1 MTKDVELHSSTCKS
15 MKQAITGLTENV
27 TVSSSGYGNYTNAQ
41 AGPYSTGTTS
51 TGFAKRV
58 EDLVKISEKV
68 QQMIKERDTDGVVS
82 YTYHD
87 ETSSAQTLQ
96 SKLSTLER
104 YAENVNNYIKN
115 KIDQPFYEA
124 MDKVGAKLEALS
136 IQQYKTTNK
145 VGYKRTDVIK
155 DAYGNKVGTMQVTP
169 DEIGIDEL
177 YKVDSPYKATLQKS
191 YEEFKKSKDYKD
203 HKLTQDQYLMAM
215 HHTRSFEYVSIDD
228 EKANIEM
235 WRDIA
240 LGVGVVVLTIFCPP
254 AGAVASV
261 VVASADMYSAAS
273 GKDWGTG
280 RELDNTERGMRG
292 AFALLDLIP
301 AGKYLHGLAKT
312 GKTAGLTAVK
322 TSLKTGIK
330 EGVEQ
335 GVKNLDNFKGLL
347 KNVKGLGDNIY
358 HSLPT
363 YRKQL
368 ARHIQ
373 NTVDEGL
380 LNLSKAAQEGLERA
394 KQFTLEVPTIRTTQ
408 TAPVGFANVQAF
420 SRLDTTTVKLGD
432 TGLGKGLDNLASK
445 AKQVENTRLDKLR
458 ARNAFYTTKEEW
470 MKAMKEGDVVFNTNI
485 HSKIEILKQRG
496 IISEVDDGTIELIS
510 NMRKGNYGEMTTDEI
525 YRQLGYERISLDMTT
540 EIDGATHHG
549 IDGVYHNPN
558 GHPPYIIAE
567 AKYGSA
573 RLSYLK
579 NPEIKQM
586 SREWIGDR
594 LEDAVGG
601 RKYQEIK
608 SAMKNDNVGYQL
620 VKVRKNG
627 DIMINN
633 LDKKANIIRP

>member
-1 MTKDVELHSSTCKS
+1 
-15 MKQAITGLTENV
+15 
-27 TVSSSGYGNYTNAQ
+27 
-41 AGPYSTGTTS
+41 
-51 TGFAKRV
+51 
-58 EDLVKISEKV
+58 
-68 QQMIKERDTDGVVS
+68 MIKERDTDGVVS

-87 ETSSAQTLQ
+87 ETSTAQTLQ

-145 VGYKRTDVIK
+145 VGYKRIESVK
-155 DAYGNKVGTMQVTP
+155 DPYGHPVGTKEVTP
-169 DEIGIDEL
+169 REIGIDEL

-254 AGAVASV
+254 AGTVASV

-301 AGKYLHGLAKT
+301 AGKYLSGLAKT

-368 ARHIQ
+368 TRHIQ
-373 NTVDEGL
+373 NTVDEGV

-408 TAPVGFANVQAF
+408 AAPVGFANVQTF
-420 SRLDTTTVKLGD
+420 STIETTTVKLGD

-567 AKYGSA
+567 AKYGNA

-579 NPEIKQM
+579 NPKIKQM

-601 RKYQEIK
+601 RKLEELRR
-608 SAMKNDNVGYQL
+608 AADTGDVGYQL

>member
-1 MTKDVELHSSTCKS
+1 M
-15 MKQAITGLTENV
+15 
-27 TVSSSGYGNYTNAQ
+27 
-41 AGPYSTGTTS
+41 
-51 TGFAKRV
+51 

-68 QQMIKERDTDGVVS
+68 QKLIKEKDTDGVVS

-87 ETSSAQTLQ
+87 ETSTAQTLQ
-96 SKLSTLER
+96 AKLSTLER
-104 YAENVNNYIKN
+104 YAENVNTYINK
-115 KIDQPFYEA
+115 KIDRPFYEA
-124 MDKVGAKLEALS
+124 MDKVGAKLEALN
-136 IQQYKTTNK
+136 IQKYKTTNK
-145 VGYKRTDVIK
+145 IGYKRIESVK
-155 DAYGNKVGTMQVTP
+155 DPYGHPVGTKEVTP
-169 DEIGIDEL
+169 PEIGIDEL
-177 YKVDSPYKATLQKS
+177 YKVDSPYKASLKKS

-203 HKLTQDQYLMAM
+203 HRLTETEYVQVIHQ
-215 HHTRSFEYVSIDD
+215 TRSFEYISIDD
-228 EKANIEM
+228 EKSTTEM
-235 WRDIA
+235 WRDLTLTA
-240 LGVGVVVLTIFCPP
+240 ATVVLYVFCPP
-254 AGAVASV
+254 AGAVLST
-261 VVASADMYSAAS
+261 VVAAAEMYSAAS

-280 RELDNTERGMRG
+280 RELDGNERVMRG

-301 AGKYLHGLAKT
+301 AGKYLSGLAKI

-322 TSLKTGIK
+322 TSIKTAVK

-335 GVKNLDNFKGLL
+335 GAKNFDTFKGLL
-347 KNVKGLGDNIY
+347 KKTKGLGDNIY

-368 ARHIQ
+368 ARHLQ

-394 KQFTLEVPTIRTTQ
+394 KQFTLEVPTIRTRQ
-408 TAPVGFANVQAF
+408 VAPVGFANIQGF
-420 SRLDTTTVKLGD
+420 STIEKTTVKLGD
-432 TGLGKGLDNLASK
+432 TGLGKSLDNLASK

-579 NPEIKQM
+579 NPETKQM
-586 SREWIGDR
+586 SREWIGAR
-594 LEDAVGG
+594 LKDAVGG
-601 RKYQEIK
+601 RKLQEIRQA
-608 SAMKNDNVGYQL
+608 SDAGDVGYQL

>member
-1 MTKDVELHSSTCKS
+1 MTKDVELHPSTWKS

-41 AGPYSTGTTS
+41 AGPYSTGTAS

-87 ETSSAQTLQ
+87 ETSTAQTLQ

-136 IQQYKTTNK
+136 VQQYKTTNK

-155 DAYGNKVGTMQVTP
+155 DVYGNKIGTMQVTP

-261 VVASADMYSAAS
+261 VVASADMYSAAT

-292 AFALLDLIP
+292 AFALFDLIP
-301 AGKYLHGLAKT
+301 AGKYLSSLAKT

-322 TSLKTGIK
+322 TSLKTAIK

-335 GVKNLDNFKGLL
+335 GAKNLDNLKGIL
-347 KNVKGLGDNIY
+347 KSTKGLGDNVY
-358 HSLPT
+358 QSLST

-368 ARHIQ
+368 AHHIQ
-373 NTVDEGL
+373 NTVDEGV

-394 KQFTLEVPTIRTTQ
+394 KQFTLEVPTIRTKQLAT
-408 TAPVGFANVQAF
+408 VDSVNVQTF

-470 MKAMKEGDVVFNTNI
+470 MKAMKEGDVVFNTDI

-549 IDGVYHNPN
+549 IDGVYYNPN

-579 NPEIKQM
+579 GGEIKQM
-586 SREWIGDR
+586 SREWIDDR
-594 LEDAVGG
+594 LKDAVGKG
-601 RKYQEIK
+601 AYDEIDR
-608 SAMKNDNVGYQL
+608 AMKHGDVGYQL